1 MLVADIN
8 RRNVIHQRRA
18 VLGAESQPLIG
29 KLLIAF
35 WAAPHSFGGAATNR
49 RFGPS
54 RPVANTF
61 RNEPAGDETSSRLT
75 ALQICSHQL
84 ELTKKVRNL
93 DCRAFSSESEPCV
106 AFSPTDPP
114 NSLRIVPSSAFAGS
128 VTPIKSRHAFTA
140 PSFSRVSTTHGPL
153 DMNSVKPAKNGL
165 SRWTA

>member
-1 MLVADIN
+1 MWSDRIGGRWRRRPTGLKRRRRDVLHRRCALTPRHVERGLLSRADARWHRAHQCWWRIN

-93 DCRAFSSESEPCV
+93 DCRIFV
-106 AFSPTDPP
+106 
-114 NSLRIVPSSAFAGS
+114 
-128 VTPIKSRHAFTA
+128 
-140 PSFSRVSTTHGPL
+140 RVGTVRSIL
-153 DMNSVKPAKNGL
+153 AN
-165 SRWTA
+165 